1 MAKNLDGIKKLNP
14 DEINENRRIVLKYIG
29 EKDYETAKDGNRDAR
44 VFPVSSL
51 VDGIKM
57 KENKNF
63 NPEKKIVPDKA
74 ALEQAAKKQAEAKA
88 KAEFEEKALIEQE
101 KKRREKSEL
110 KASRRLEKIKRA
122 EERKIIKREI
132 KSAKAEAA
140 KKRKIKRE
148 KAVKIFKKKLKNKV
162 KLFFAFFKR
171 IFADMIIYSA
181 VVFVIF
187 YFIFCVMVLRFKFE
201 GSIAMKIERFLPV
214 PAAIS
219 TCGII
224 NFHDFLGI
232 RNSDYNNLSISG
244 KKEALGQWIV
254 LKKLR
259 AKYGLPSDSPEEIL
273 LSAFAAD
280 EDFNQEGMSR
290 IKKISE
296 LLKNEDDI
304 KQMDKYADECGEAV
318 YSAENAEKKFGK
330 KIFDLKLSQ
339 TSDMIIAGDGYY
351 IARIFYDQGGELG
364 VKYVFVKAKT
374 AVQYASEE
382 VAKMKIFILA
392 N

>member
-1 MAKNLDGIKKLNP
+1 MAKNLDGVKKLSP

-29 EKDYETAKDGNRDAR
+29 EKDYETEKGGNRNAR
-44 VFPVSSL
+44 VFPVASL

-63 NPEKKIVPDKA
+63 KPEKKIVPDKA
-74 ALEQAAKKQAEAKA
+74 ELEQAAKKQEKAKA
-88 KAEFEEKALIEQE
+88 KAESEKKELIEQE
-101 KKRREKSEL
+101 KNRREKMEL
-110 KASRRLEKIKRA
+110 KENRRLEKIKRA
-122 EERKIIKREI
+122 EERKIIKQE
-132 KSAKAEAA
+132 AKAAKIKAA
-140 KKRKIKRE
+140 KKRKIKR
-148 KAVKIFKKKLKNKV
+148 KKIA

-171 IFADMIIYSA
+171 IFADTMIYSA

-187 YFIFCVMVLRFKFE
+187 YFIFCIMVLRFKFE
-201 GSIAMKIERFLPV
+201 GSVAMKIERFLPA

-219 TCGII
+219 TGGII
-224 NFHDFLGI
+224 NFHDFRGI
-232 RNSDYNNLSISG
+232 RNSDYNNLNISG
-244 KKEALGQWIV
+244 KKQVLGRWIV
-254 LKKLR
+254 LKKIR

-273 LSAFAAD
+273 EAKFAAD
-280 EDFNQEGMSR
+280 EDFNKIELSR

-304 KQMDKYADECGEAV
+304 KQMDKYADEYGKTV

-330 KIFDLKLSQ
+330 KIFDLKLNQ
-339 TSDMIIAGDGYY
+339 TSDMIIAGGGYY

-374 AVQYASEE
+374 LDQYASEQS
-382 VAKMKIFILA
+382 AKIKIFILA